1 MRAVEAARLLA
12 EAEAEVARLQRLDAE
27 RSPAYAVASRLARR
41 AETEISNKPAG
52 TTWQDH
58 DELVLPKGDLVE
70 AIKQTRVAIADK
82 KSEIEHIG
90 RSPVTRQ
97 FAKRRAVEQLDAMAR
112 PPDLTGLKYGR
123 DIAFPVERLQV
134 RMYNASGGAVGFTSA
149 NDGAGLLVWLFR
161 DALLQRIDAEVDVMI
176 GAREGLE
183 PDAREKVISRLG
195 VELMDLER
203 VDAEATWAAI
213 ARGLAISHREDVA
226 IPALLG
232 IRLVTEPAQPS
243 PSWPQVFDVIGVGGR

>member
-1 MRAVEAARLLA
+1 
-12 EAEAEVARLQRLDAE
+12 
-27 RSPAYAVASRLARR
+27 
-41 AETEISNKPAG
+41 
-52 TTWQDH
+52 
-58 DELVLPKGDLVE
+58 
-70 AIKQTRVAIADK
+70 
-82 KSEIEHIG
+82 
-90 RSPVTRQ
+90 
-97 FAKRRAVEQLDAMAR
+97 MAR

-176 GAREGLE
+176 GAREGLA